1 MPGPTELL
9 LVLLIVLV
17 VFGAT
22 RIPNMARSLG
32 RAKTEFQEGLKE
44 GSNAKDEPA
53 TPPADA
59 PKTSDG
65 SQS

>member
-22 RIPNMARSLG
+22 RVPNIARSLG
-32 RAKTEFQEGLKE
+32 RAKSEFQEGLKE
-44 GSNAKDEPA
+44 GGSKDEQPK
-53 TPPADA
+53 PPADA
-59 PKTSDG
+59 GKSSDG
-65 SQS
+65 AQS